1 MLLTDPRFLLVCIS
15 CGPARILFKTH
26 GQSSGPQVWGEA
38 QRLREVTYVLDETV
52 VMWSSVGWMVEA
64 VCMRDLAERI
74 VGDGRGWDVMG
85 FGQLGHEVFGCF
97 ARDWCLL

>member
-1 MLLTDPRFLLVCIS
+1 MLLTDRRFLLVCIS
-15 CGPARILFKTH
+15 RGPARIRSRH
-26 GQSSGPQVWGEA
+26 YGQSSGPQVWGEA

-52 VMWSSVGWMVEA
+52 VMWSSVGWMVDEA

-74 VGDGRGWDVMG
+74 VGDGRGWDVIG

-97 ARDWCLL
+97 ARDGC